1 MFHLF
6 RAVPFLKITREE
18 KELSGLKSVV
28 VIRKGIKVRAVHTDS
43 ARRVKVNLSQLVR
56 GFPERSICLR
66 RYIQEMKFLERS
78 PGDDSVRKGTVH
90 GDVLIA
96 NGQLLSLSRGS
107 TSLFV
112 SVRTLTEEIAR
123 QVTRFRVIIVT
134 YCGSFE
140 DRLIPIN
147 TEFS

>member
-1 MFHLF
+1 MRL
-6 RAVPFLKITREE
+6 AREE
-18 KELSGLKSVV
+18 KELSGLKSAGV

-78 PGDDSVRKGTVH
+78 PRTTPQGHAAWGCAYRERSAAKPIT
-90 GDVLIA
+90 
-96 NGQLLSLSRGS
+96 GS

-123 QVTRFRVIIVT
+123 R
-134 YCGSFE
+134 
-140 DRLIPIN
+140 
-147 TEFS
+147 